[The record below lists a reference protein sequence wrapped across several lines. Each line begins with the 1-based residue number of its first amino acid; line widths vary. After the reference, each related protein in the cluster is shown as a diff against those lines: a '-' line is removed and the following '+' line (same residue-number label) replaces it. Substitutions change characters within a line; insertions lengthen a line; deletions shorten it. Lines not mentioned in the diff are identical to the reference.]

1 MTGRE
6 YLELI
11 MPTREMVDHF
21 VTPAKADVPAE
32 LATKDVPVIDLRDA
46 FREAYATYRGD
57 VRVLLEPYYIG
68 HHTPRGNF
76 FFAWAIKD
84 RVVEWLD
91 PRPLPYR

>member
-1 MTGRE
+1 M
-6 YLELI
+6 
-11 MPTREMVDHF
+11 
-21 VTPAKADVPAE
+21 
-32 LATKDVPVIDLRDA
+32 ATKDVPVIDLRDA

-57 VRVLLEPYYIG
+57 VQAFLEPYYIG